1 MNFINIIGIVFALA
15 LLIPNV
21 KFPLQKEEKL
31 TFARGASLTGFYG
44 CLLLLGFNFG
54 ILELEGGNG
63 GVGLDYVALFWIWV
77 VLGTLLAGGYVICY
91 LFAYRT
97 KKSLLRGL
105 LPVIAFVLFFASG
118 ILLGHLLFY
127 PFALLYAG
135 ACIPLLFRKSDK
147 AANEDTAP
155 TQENEPKGTDKE

>member
-1 MNFINIIGIVFALA
+1 MNLINIIGIVFALA

-21 KFPLQKEEKL
+21 KFPLQKEKKL

-54 ILELEGGNG
+54 ILEMEGGMG
-63 GVGLDYVALFWIWV
+63 GIGLDYVALFWIWAI
-77 VLGTLLAGGYVICY
+77 LGTLLAGGYVACY

-97 KKSLLRGL
+97 KKPLLRGL

-127 PFALLYAG
+127 PFSLLYAG
-135 ACIPLLFRKSDK
+135 ASIPLLFRKSEKETDK
-147 AANEDTAP
+147 DAAP
-155 TQENEPKGTDKE
+155 TPKNEPKGIDEA